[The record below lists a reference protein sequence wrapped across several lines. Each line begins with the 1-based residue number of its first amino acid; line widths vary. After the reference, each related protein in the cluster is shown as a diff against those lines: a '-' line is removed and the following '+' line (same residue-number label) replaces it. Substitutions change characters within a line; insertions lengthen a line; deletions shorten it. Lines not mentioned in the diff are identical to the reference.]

1 MHRAP
6 PAAAAMY
13 EPVKPS
19 GYGIAVF
26 TAIVA
31 AQSFLSLSV
40 HFGSDNLFSMMVPH
54 TAPPPAPCHCP
65 HHRAPLT
72 E

>member
-1 MHRAP
+1 
-6 PAAAAMY
+6 MY

-26 TAIVA
+26 TALVTT
-31 AQSFLSLSV
+31 QSFLSLSV

-54 TAPPPAPCHCP
+54 AVPAATARPAL
-65 HHRAPLT
+65 ASLIVS
-72 E
+72 

>member
-26 TAIVA
+26 TALVA
-31 AQSFLSLSV
+31 MQSFLSLSV
-40 HFGSDNLFSMMVPH
+40 HFGSDNLFSMMVTPH
-54 TAPPPAPCHCP
+54 PATDHATAHP
-65 HHRAPLT
+65 
-72 E
+72 